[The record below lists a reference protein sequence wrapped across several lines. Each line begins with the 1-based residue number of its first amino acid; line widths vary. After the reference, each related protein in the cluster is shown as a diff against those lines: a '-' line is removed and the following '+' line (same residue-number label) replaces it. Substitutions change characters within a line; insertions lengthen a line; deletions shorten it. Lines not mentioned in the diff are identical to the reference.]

1 LPTHKKLPLILFCAV
16 PLLARQPA
24 AATLVD
30 WDTLGWTPGSLS
42 NSYDIDP
49 NKSGNDLT
57 FTLSDNVNTFTS
69 GVQTPA
75 VTMSLA
81 GGVSPVQNSLQ
92 LSANLRSRTTITFT
106 ANFSAQY
113 YLGVQGV
120 SFSIFDIDLESDRDQ
135 ISNIFGIATDG
146 SHVDATI
153 TVGSAVT
160 RSGTGLTQLL
170 VGAASSPNTGS
181 GSQNG
186 NALINFGN
194 TPITGFS
201 FSWSNSAG
209 QPFYQEIAVADV
221 LFNAVVPEANAAAAA
236 ALFCAA
242 AAALRS
248 HRTVLALLRRL
259 CSVRK
264 TAERLAQ
271 VNPCRSALFLG

>member
-1 LPTHKKLPLILFCAV
+1 
-16 PLLARQPA
+16 
-24 AATLVD
+24 
-30 WDTLGWTPGSLS
+30 
-42 NSYDIDP
+42 
-49 NKSGNDLT
+49 
-57 FTLSDNVNTFTS
+57 
-69 GVQTPA
+69 VQTPA
-75 VTMSLA
+75 ITRSLA

-146 SHVDATI
+146 SHVAATI

-181 GSQNG
+181 GSHNG
-186 NALINFGN
+186 NALIDFGS

-201 FSWSNSAG
+201 FSWNNNAG

-221 LFNAVVPEANAAAAA
+221 LLNAVVPEANAGAAA
-236 ALFCAA
+236 ALFCGA

-259 CSVRK
+259 CSVRNGLTISPSK
-264 TAERLAQ
+264 PVQISPVPGASMSLVAARVSCA
-271 VNPCRSALFLG
+271 ALIRRMSSVYLSHLK

>member
-16 PLLARQPA
+16 SLLARQPA

-49 NKSGNDLT
+49 NKTGNDLT

-146 SHVDATI
+146 SHVAATI
-153 TVGSAVT
+153 TVGSAVS

-201 FSWSNSAG
+201 FSWSNNAG

-221 LFNAVVPEANAAAAA
+221 LFNAVVPEANAGAAA
-236 ALFCAA
+236 ALFCGA

-259 CSVRK
+259 CSVRP
-264 TAERLAQ
+264 
-271 VNPCRSALFLG
+271 ND